1 MSDTNGGEH
10 GFSAG
15 YKAGLLALSQRIGEV
30 ADRHL
35 VALGV
40 DGGRLEVMNAVR
52 DMHDAARTMAGQ
64 PPSDPTYIPGQD

>member
-1 MSDTNGGEH
+1 MSETE
-10 GFSAG
+10 SRYEAG
-15 YKAGLLALSQRIGEV
+15 YKAALLAMSQRIGEV

-35 VALGV
+35 VALGA

-64 PPSDPTYIPGQD
+64 PPADPTYIPGQD